1 MRANLIVRFPR
12 MISHYHR
19 ILHENVLVFFF
30 FANKKKSLAV
40 EINRKQIAFSR
51 SAVFSQQSRRSK
63 QGYLFRVKNP
73 QREREK
79 QKSCFPLT
87 RKVHPRIFLFF
98 FVSTAYAEAW
108 ASYTNNNNTSS
119 KKKCHRQPKKGKK
132 KKDSQGT

>member
-1 MRANLIVRFPR
+1 MCWV
-12 MISHYHR
+12 
-19 ILHENVLVFFF
+19 FF

-132 KKDSQGT
+132 KRFPGEMKFPFHRAIVERAG